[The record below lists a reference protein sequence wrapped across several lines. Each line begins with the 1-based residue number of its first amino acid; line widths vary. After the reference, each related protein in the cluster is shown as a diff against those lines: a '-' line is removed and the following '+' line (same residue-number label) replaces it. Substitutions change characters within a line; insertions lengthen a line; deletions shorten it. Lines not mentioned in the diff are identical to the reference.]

1 MTDWPAVV
9 GEYGPLVWRTA
20 YRLTGNPADAAD
32 CYQQAFLAAVR
43 LAAAGPVRHW
53 GGALRRLATAR
64 ALDLLRKRHRA
75 RAAELTD
82 APDPRP
88 ADPVGDLV
96 AGELAAHLRA
106 ALAELDP
113 LPAELFC
120 HVALDGLTNAEAAA
134 ALGITANHAGVL
146 LHRTRATLRTRLRA
160 FDPAGEQP

>member
-9 GEYGPLVWRTA
+9 REYGPLVWRTA
-20 YRLTGNPADAAD
+20 YRLVGSDADAAD

-64 ALDLLRKRHRA
+64 ALDLLRARRRA
-75 RAAELTD
+75 RAGEFTD
-82 APDPRP
+82 AADPRP
-88 ADPVGDLV
+88 DPVGTAA

-106 ALAELDP
+106 ALAGLDP

-120 HVALDGLTNAEAAA
+120 LVALDGLTNAAAA
-134 ALGITANHAGVL
+134 AELGITANHAGVL
-146 LHRTRATLRTRLRA
+146 LHRTRAALRAELRA
-160 FDPAGEQP
+160 FDPAGDAT

>member
-9 GEYGPLVWRTA
+9 REYGPLVWRTA
-20 YRLTGNPADAAD
+20 YRLVGTDADAAD

-64 ALDLLRKRHRA
+64 ALDLLRARHRA
-75 RAAELTD
+75 RAAEFTD

-88 ADPVGDLV
+88 ADPISAAA
-96 AGELAAHLRA
+96 AGELAGQLRA

-120 HVALDGLTNAEAAA
+120 LVALDGLSNAEAAA
-134 ALGITANHAGVL
+134 ELGVTANHAGVL
-146 LHRTRATLRTRLRA
+146 LHRARAALRAKLRA
-160 FDPAGEQP
+160 FDPAGEPP